1 MNDIDATDIGAA
13 PRPRPWGYWATF
25 GWAILAAVLSAIIA
39 LLAVLWRRRGILSE
53 SIDLTN
59 DGQLL
64 SFMTTVSDAVQIGAL
79 AVAARLAQ
87 WPPGQYLG
95 LIRPSG
101 RDAALALGAVA
112 LYLPGFDAL
121 TYLLGRDIVTP
132 FRVTSYLSARASGA
146 LPLLW
151 FTFVVVAPAGEEIM
165 FRGFLYRGWVRSQHA
180 VVPVAV
186 ISALWAVSHVQYDW
200 FGLLQIFLMGLLLGW
215 ARWRSGSAALTWLM
229 HAIANLWAMLETVVK
244 VQWRGFLVKQG
255 SLDFS
260 VLMAT
265 TSRTDIFFTVNGPSR
280 RLMGPQRGH
289 TGDKISE
296 HNLRRWVG
304 AWMPI
309 CGTGIGNAMRACAL
323 TTGGGSTEGDP
334 PCPRA
339 RPSFHL
345 SCSRRLRASCS
356 KG

>member
-1 MNDIDATDIGAA
+1 MNDIDVTEIGAA

-79 AVAARLAQ
+79 AIAARLAQ

-95 LIRPSG
+95 LIRPRG

-132 FRVTSYLSARASGA
+132 FQVTSYLSARDSGA

-165 FRGFLYRGWVRSQHA
+165 FRGFLYRGWVRSQHV

-229 HAIANLWAMLETVVK
+229 HAIANLWAMLETAVK
-244 VQWRGFLVKQG
+244 VQWL
-255 SLDFS
+255 
-260 VLMAT
+260 
-265 TSRTDIFFTVNGPSR
+265 P
-280 RLMGPQRGH
+280 
-289 TGDKISE
+289 
-296 HNLRRWVG
+296 
-304 AWMPI
+304 
-309 CGTGIGNAMRACAL
+309 
-323 TTGGGSTEGDP
+323 
-334 PCPRA
+334 
-339 RPSFHL
+339 
-345 SCSRRLRASCS
+345 
-356 KG
+356 